1 MRVTWSGL
9 LLSSFVAAASALTS
23 MTLPSLQGRLFQYHA
38 ERRLPAFQHG
48 EHKDCVILIG
58 GLTDGPLSLSYTV
71 PLATQLQTAGWS
83 LVMPTLSSSYQG
95 YGIHSLRDD
104 CEELTA
110 LIEQLHYRGSVV
122 LMGHST
128 GCQDSIWFMQHA
140 PEKARHRV
148 RGVVLQG
155 PVSDRDYM
163 ATLPDTAAHIALARS
178 LQPAALMPREAGD
191 APITAARYLSLAAAG
206 GDDDMFSADLSSDE
220 LQQKLGHMAV
230 PTLTVCSLADEY
242 VPAGIDGEAVT
253 KRIAAA
259 MPAPSAWVGIA
270 GGNHEL
276 KHHSAELTAHVVQFL
291 KQL

>member
-1 MRVTWSGL
+1 MRVAWRRL
-9 LLSSFVAAASALTS
+9 LLSNLAVASALSS

-38 ERRLPAFQHG
+38 ERKLPAFQHG

-58 GLTDGPLSLSYTV
+58 GLTDCPLSLSYSV
-71 PLATQLQTAGWS
+71 PLATQLQAAGWS
-83 LVMPTLSSSYQG
+83 LVMPTLSSSYQS
-95 YGIHSLRDD
+95 YGIHTLQDD

-110 LIEQLHYRGSVV
+110 LIEQLHYRGRVV

-140 PEKARHRV
+140 PEKARQRV

-155 PVSDRDYM
+155 PVSDRDCM
-163 ATLPDTAAHIALARS
+163 ATLPDTAEHIALARS

-206 GDDDMFSADLSSDE
+206 GDDDMFSADLSSEE
-220 LQQKLGHMAV
+220 LQQKLGHMTV
-230 PTLTVCSLADEY
+230 PTLTLCSLADEY
-242 VPAGIDGEAVT
+242 VPAGIVGEAVT

-276 KHHSAELTAHVVQFL
+276 KQHSAELTAHVLQFL
-291 KQL
+291 AQL